1 MVVFRYV
8 LLISLGLLPAAV
20 WAQSAASQPAGH
32 PAPLPVRPAAHYR
45 QLLDSTPGAREPRT
59 PADSAAHRQPAAY
72 PGGDVQLEQA
82 LQRKVRYPAAALR
95 AAAEGRVFVSFAIEA
110 DGTVGEVR
118 IVKSPS
124 PLLNDEVVQAVKTLS
139 GFAPAQQDG
148 QPVRST
154 VTFPVTFRIVGAP
167 AGRPAPPRGPVQP
180 QAAPRQG
187 NQVVSKLVSFQDST
201 YRLGKEQEVAVY
213 RHYFTYDHSGRPA
226 THTQGYRSSKQG
238 LSWQVFRYTYGP
250 EGRLATKISERF
262 KYVLHYGPTGQL
274 SGITGYSRAQQQ
286 WVVYQETTLTEKDR
300 QPDGS
305 RLVALVM
312 NNVPTRTPDSEV
324 AIDYLLAADNTV
336 IQSTSYRLGRG
347 AQPLAQPLQSTFAY
361 DTQRNPL
368 ADLLPERWYQFEVGQ
383 SGAHNQTHALSN
395 GKEWK
400 AVTYTY
406 NEAGLPTQ
414 GISRR
419 LAQQQPFQTQTFA
432 YADVVV
438 STPHPTEAASGVA
451 IYPNPAATSTVIKAV
466 GVGPGPATLRLRWAA
481 TGEVRRQSEHRVA
494 TTFQETV
501 SVAELE
507 KGTYIVEI
515 LQGPAVVTGRL
526 LVE

>member
-1 MVVFRYV
+1 M
-8 LLISLGLLPAAV
+8 
-20 WAQSAASQPAGH
+20 
-32 PAPLPVRPAAHYR
+32 
-45 QLLDSTPGAREPRT
+45 
-59 PADSAAHRQPAAY
+59 
-72 PGGDVQLEQA
+72 
-82 LQRKVRYPAAALR
+82 RYPAAALR

-124 PLLNDEVVQAVKTLS
+124 PLLNDEVVLAVKTLS
-139 GFAPAQQDG
+139 GFAPARQDG

-154 VTFPVTFRIVGAP
+154 VTFRIVGAP
-167 AGRPAPPRGPVQP
+167 AGRPAPARGPAQP

-201 YRLGKEQEVAVY
+201 CRLGKDQQEVVVY
-213 RHYFTYDHSGRPA
+213 RHYFTYDHLGRPA
-226 THTQGYRSSKQG
+226 THTQGYRSSGQG
-238 LSWQVFRYTYGP
+238 LAWQVFRYAYGP
-250 EGRLATKISERF
+250 DGRLATKISERF
-262 KYVLHYGPTGQL
+262 KYVLHYGPSGQL

-286 WVVYQETTLTEKDR
+286 WVVYQEATLTEKAR

-305 RLVALVM
+305 RLVSLAM
-312 NNVPTRTPDSEV
+312 NNVPIRTPGSEV

-347 AQPLAQPLQSTFAY
+347 AQSVAQPIQSTFTY

-368 ADLLPERWYQFEVGQ
+368 ADLLTERWYQFEVGQ
-383 SGAHNQTHALSN
+383 SGAHNQTHALSS
-395 GKEWK
+395 GKERK

-414 GISRR
+414 AISRR

-438 STPHPTEAASGVA
+438 PTPRPTEAAGAVV
-451 IYPNPAATSTVIKAV
+451 IYPNPAAASTVFRAA
-466 GVGPGPATLRLRWAA
+466 GVGHAPAALGRHQRGSPPERVPGCHHFSGNRGSGGAGERALRSRDFAERGRRYRPAAGRVSAPSTLPPGSEKRGSSRRLR
-481 TGEVRRQSEHRVA
+481 S
-494 TTFQETV
+494 
-501 SVAELE
+501 AEW
-507 KGTYIVEI
+507 
-515 LQGPAVVTGRL
+515 PPS
-526 LVE
+526 